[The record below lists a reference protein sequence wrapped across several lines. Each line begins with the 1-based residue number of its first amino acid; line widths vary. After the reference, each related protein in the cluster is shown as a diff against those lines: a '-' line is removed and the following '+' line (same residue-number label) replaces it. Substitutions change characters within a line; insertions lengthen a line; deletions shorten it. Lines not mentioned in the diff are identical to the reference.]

1 MKLLKNKFLY
11 LIISKGL
18 KIGAGLMITVA
29 FLLIYNTFEKKEMVD
44 ANMIVIMD
52 VIEAPLS
59 CRNLSTRGGYCKL
72 LFKGE
77 TYGKKAGNKFC
88 HLVSGNN
95 QVRMLSNKDQDYFIF
110 EGEYDPMQFVF
121 ASLLIFIGVIILIKD
136 NKTS

>member
-1 MKLLKNKFLY
+1 
-11 LIISKGL
+11 
-18 KIGAGLMITVA
+18 MITVA
-29 FLLIYNTFEKKEMVD
+29 FLLIYKTYEKKEIVE

-77 TYGKKAGNKFC
+77 IYGKKAGNKFC
-88 HLVSGNN
+88 YLVSDNN
-95 QVRMLSNKDQDYFIF
+95 QVRMLSNKDQDNFIF

-121 ASLLIFIGVIILIKD
+121 AFLLIFIGVIILIKD

>member
-1 MKLLKNKFLY
+1 MLKNKFLY
-11 LIISKGL
+11 FIISKGL
-18 KIGAGLMITVA
+18 KIGAGLMISVS

-44 ANMIVIMD
+44 ANMIVILD

-77 TYGKKAGNKFC
+77 IYGKKAGNKFC
-88 HLVSGNN
+88 HLVSDNN
-95 QVRMLSNKDQDYFIF
+95 QVRMLSNKDQDNFIF